1 MNRAIYHLLRFNHRL
16 RHWLNLHLTPSGL
29 SVLGALFVFGLIG
42 LDVKRSV
49 SYQIFA
55 FLLVLLIVAIALSR
69 FTRYRFSAVRHL
81 PRFGTVEVPLKYR
94 IVLHNH
100 TKQRLTDLRL
110 SESFASTFP
119 NFPSFRK
126 ITWHQTKAKWQ
137 NEWFALLARQQR
149 AFSAPVALAP
159 LAANSQGEVIA
170 ELMPLRRGLLSFN
183 KLTVACPEPLG
194 LVNRTQTFA
203 LAQTVLILP
212 KRYQLPR
219 LELPGARCYQSD
231 GLALASSVGD
241 SEEFRALRDYRPG
254 DSPRK
259 IHWKSWAKIGKPI
272 IKEEQS
278 EYSVRHALVLDTFQT
293 EAYSEVM
300 EEAIAIAASLAY
312 TVQTQESLLDMV
324 FVNDQAHRFT
334 AGRGL
339 GQTERLLELLASVV
353 PCQDKGFASLLPVVR
368 SHLSLLSGCI
378 CIFLTWDRDRQS
390 LIEQL
395 QAANIPTL
403 ALIIAPATGLSA
415 PIDRSCLRNDQSSIH
430 VLHIGKIQQELWTL

>member
-1 MNRAIYHLLRFNHRL
+1 MTQY
-16 RHWLNLHLTPSGL
+16 LTPSGL
-29 SVLGALFVFGLIG
+29 SLLGALFVFGLIG
-42 LDVKRSV
+42 LDIRRSV

-55 FLLVLLIVAIALSR
+55 FLLALLIVAIALSR
-69 FTRYRFSAVRHL
+69 FTRYRISAVRHL

-100 TKQRLTDLRL
+100 TKKKLTDLRL
-110 SESFASTFP
+110 SESFANTFP
-119 NFPSFRK
+119 TFPSFHK
-126 ITWHQTKAKWQ
+126 ITWHQSKAKWQ

-149 AFSAPVALAP
+149 AFSAAVNLPP
-159 LAANSQGEVIA
+159 IAANAQKEVTA

-194 LVNRTQTFA
+194 LVNRCLTFA
-203 LAQTVLILP
+203 LPETVLILP
-212 KRYQLPR
+212 KRYQLPT

-293 EAYSEVM
+293 EEYSEVM
-300 EEAIAIAASLAY
+300 EEAIAIAASFAC

-324 FVNDQAHRFT
+324 FVNDQAHCFT

-368 SHLSLLSGCI
+368 SRLSLLSGCI
-378 CIFLTWDRDRQS
+378 CIFLTWDRDRQA

-403 ALIIAPATGLSA
+403 ALVMAPAVGLSE
-415 PIDRSCLRNDQSSIH
+415 PIDKSCLRNTQSSIH
-430 VLHIGKIQQELWTL
+430 VLRLGRIQQELWRL